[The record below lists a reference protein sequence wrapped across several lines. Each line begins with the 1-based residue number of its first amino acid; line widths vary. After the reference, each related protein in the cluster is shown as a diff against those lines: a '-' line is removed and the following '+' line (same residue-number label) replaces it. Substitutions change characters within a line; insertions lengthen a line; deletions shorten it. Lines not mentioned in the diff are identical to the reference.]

1 MSTDGDVKVIG
12 VTSHR
17 SLSCQPTMEN
27 LVDKIALSK
36 SDLCND
42 VKNQH
47 AIM

>member
-1 MSTDGDVKVIG
+1 MSTDGDEKVIG
-12 VTSHR
+12 A
-17 SLSCQPTMEN
+17 CQPTMEN

-47 AIM
+47 AIMQ